1 VARLA
6 FLLLAF
12 LNLVFFVWAAG
23 YLGGA
28 DEGREPER
36 LRSQLNPEKLS
47 VIVEPK
53 AAPKAR
59 PEPVVLAPPVSP
71 AMVCRRLGPLV
82 AVDAERLAAKLAD
95 AGEVKSMPVEGRSYW
110 VFIPAAAARPTDKT
124 AAELRQAGISD
135 FFVVSDDGPNR
146 GAVSLGLYHKE
157 DAANDLLQRLSKK
170 GIKSAKIDSMP
181 RKTDKTILEIRGPAE
196 AIDQALSGLTVD
208 AGECESP

>member
-1 VARLA
+1 MARLA

-59 PEPVVLAPPVSP
+59 AT
-71 AMVCRRLGPLV
+71 
-82 AVDAERLAAKLAD
+82 
-95 AGEVKSMPVEGRSYW
+95 
-110 VFIPAAAARPTDKT
+110 RP
-124 AAELRQAGISD
+124 
-135 FFVVSDDGPNR
+135 
-146 GAVSLGLYHKE
+146 
-157 DAANDLLQRLSKK
+157 
-170 GIKSAKIDSMP
+170 
-181 RKTDKTILEIRGPAE
+181 GPA
-196 AIDQALSGLTVD
+196 L
-208 AGECESP
+208 